1 MQFIIKEYSIY
12 NKVEILNLYDSVG
25 WSNYTSNPSMLSNA
39 YKHSLKILG
48 AYDADKLVGII
59 RVVGDGYSMVYIQDI
74 IVLPDYQ
81 RKGIGTLL
89 LEKIL
94 FEYKNVYQK
103 ALITDNTEKNIQFYK
118 SLGFML
124 DTDMDCRAFLRI
136 Y

>member
-81 RKGIGTLL
+81 RKGVGTLL

-103 ALITDNTEKNIQFYK
+103 VLITDNTEKNIQFYK
-118 SLGFML
+118 SLGFTL